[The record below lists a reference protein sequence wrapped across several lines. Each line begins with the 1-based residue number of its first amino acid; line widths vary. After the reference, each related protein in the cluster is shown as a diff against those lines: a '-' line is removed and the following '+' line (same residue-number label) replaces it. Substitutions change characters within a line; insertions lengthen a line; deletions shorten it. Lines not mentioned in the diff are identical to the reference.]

1 MKVNKV
7 KDTPPKEG
15 HGGAVMHEVITDRDG
30 APNFAMRVIEVPA
43 GATTPA
49 HSHDWEHEVLVLSGR
64 ARVKGE
70 KGEAEIAKDSVIYI
84 PPNEHHC
91 FETIGDEPLR
101 FV

>member
-7 KDTPPKEG
+7 QDTPPKEG
-15 HGGAVMHEVITDRDG
+15 HAGSVMREVITDRDG

-43 GATTPA
+43 GASSPS
-49 HSHDWEHEVLVLSGR
+49 HSHDWEHEVLILSGR
-64 ARVKGE
+64 AKVKGE
-70 KGEAEIAKDSVIYI
+70 KGETEITKDSVVYI

-91 FETIGDEPLR
+91 FENTGDEPLR